1 VWYVVGNW
9 IAQWKNDISI
19 WENKVWQLKPILV
32 KEDGPVQKLRR
43 CVPSVISSHI
53 LHAISRQRSGTDFA
67 CACSRTRRWYAQFYS
82 NKSAVE
88 KNTLEW

>member
-1 VWYVVGNW
+1 LGRILVWYVVGNW

-43 CVPSVISSHI
+43 YAPP
-53 LHAISRQRSGTDFA
+53 L
-67 CACSRTRRWYAQFYS
+67 SRTVGTPFLTPLKHPNAYRWYAQFYS
-82 NKSAVE
+82 SKSAVE